1 MQDSMIFY
9 KSFADAIDV
18 LPLECQLDAYKAIV
32 RYAFTEEEQAVTGMA
47 KVAYLMAKP
56 QIDANI
62 KRKTNG
68 LKGGRPTKSKGS
80 DNKKPTVKKTKTIG
94 YENTEPNVNGNDN
107 ENDNVND
114 NANDNDN
121 VNAKEKKHTYG
132 EYKHVKLTDR
142 ELERLYNDYGE
153 QETHDA
159 IKHLDEYLQMNKS
172 KKYSDHNL
180 VLRNWVFDAVQEK
193 KQKKQYSAQSQPQSL
208 VDKWMNA

>member
-32 RYAFTEEEQAVTGMA
+32 RYAFTEEEQVVTGMA

-80 DNKKPTVKKTKTIG
+80 
-94 YENTEPNVNGNDN
+94 ENPRKGRVGFR
-107 ENDNVND
+107 
-114 NANDNDN
+114 
-121 VNAKEKKHTYG
+121 G
-132 EYKHVKLTDR
+132 GRDR
-142 ELERLYNDYGE
+142 
-153 QETHDA
+153 Q
-159 IKHLDEYLQMNKS
+159 
-172 KKYSDHNL
+172 
-180 VLRNWVFDAVQEK
+180 
-193 KQKKQYSAQSQPQSL
+193 
-208 VDKWMNA
+208 